1 MSNTNNR
8 ESDDFLTEDP
18 EVPGQKFCLLSFL
31 SPENVLKNKNM
42 YFFNEFLNNFEVNL
56 KSKLLEEF
64 LAKSVIGINDSLE
77 VSATDFEKQ
86 DLSGV
91 ATSCRNSKIR
101 IDTLLESLH
110 TFVKGKVS
118 ALNEDKLKEAYDDY
132 MYTNS
137 QKLEDQ
143 FYQKNE
149 FHTTV
154 RGLKVRGIYS
164 SHEEAVSR
172 SKKLQRMDTLHNIF
186 VGEVGKWLPWDPEP
200 SRVKEQE
207 YAEEEL
213 NVLMKK
219 YKENEDAREEFYRD
233 KKNKPRQP
241 VENTV
246 GPSQTDSMFNAVGD
260 LALERKM
267 NK

>member
-1 MSNTNNR
+1 MSNTSSR
-8 ESDDFLTEDP
+8 EVDDFLTEDP

-31 SPENVLKNKNM
+31 SPENVLKNKSA
-42 YFFNEFLNNFEVNL
+42 YFFNEFLTNFEVRL
-56 KSKLLEEF
+56 KSKMLEEF
-64 LAKSVIGINDSLE
+64 LAKSVITINDSLE
-77 VSATDFEKQ
+77 AKAIEFDNQ

-91 ATSCRNSKIR
+91 AQTCRSSKIR
-101 IDTLLESLH
+101 IDTMLENLH
-110 TFVKGKVS
+110 AFVKTNMS
-118 ALNEDKLKEAYDDY
+118 AMNDDKIKEAYDDF
-132 MYTNS
+132 MYANN

-154 RGLKVRGIYS
+154 RGLKVRGVYS

-186 VGEVGKWLPWDPEP
+186 VGEIGKWLPWDPEP

-219 YKENEDAREEFYRD
+219 YKENEEAREEFYRD
-233 KKNKPRQP
+233 KKNKPRQA
-241 VENTV
+241 VENMV
-246 GPSQTDSMFNAVGD
+246 GPSQTDSMFTAVGD